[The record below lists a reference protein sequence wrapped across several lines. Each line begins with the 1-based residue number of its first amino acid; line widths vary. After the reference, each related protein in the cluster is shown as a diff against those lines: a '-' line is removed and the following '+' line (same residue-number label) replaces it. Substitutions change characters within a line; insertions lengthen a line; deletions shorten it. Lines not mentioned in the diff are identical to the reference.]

1 MDVIVLPLPRID
13 KLFFIVDFLGVI
25 VGALGGSLATIRDTR
40 YRYDIVGVFGLGFVS
55 ALGGGIVRDIILS
68 KGPPLA
74 FTDIRYIVTA
84 LAGATIALMFHTKL
98 GEREEQLIVWV
109 DAAALGLF
117 AVAGTTRALN
127 AGLTQLPALLL
138 GIVTAVGGGS
148 LRDVLSGRTP
158 RVFERGQ
165 LYAFAALLG
174 SAMFLLALL
183 LHCNRTWATV
193 IGTLSC
199 AGLRMLSL
207 RFNWRTRPVRASDV
221 PL

>member
-1 MDVIVLPLPRID
+1 MLPLPRID
-13 KLFFIVDFLGVI
+13 KLFFIVDFLGVF
-25 VGALGGSLATIRDTR
+25 VGALGGALATIRDTR
-40 YRYDIVGVFGLGFVS
+40 YRYDVVGVFGLGFVS
-55 ALGGGIVRDIILS
+55 ALGGGIVRDVILQ

-84 LAGATIALMFHTKL
+84 LAGATIALMFETRL
-98 GEREEQLIVWV
+98 GRREEILIVWV

-127 AGLTQLPALLL
+127 AGLSELPALLL

-158 RVFERGQ
+158 RIFERGQ

-174 SAMFLLALL
+174 SSMFLIGLL
-183 LHCNRTWATV
+183 LHLSRTWDTV
-193 IGTLSC
+193 IGIVSC
-199 AGLRMLSL
+199 TGLRMLSL
-207 RFNWRTRPVRASDV
+207 RFNWRTRSVRTSDV
-221 PL
+221 AL

>member
-1 MDVIVLPLPRID
+1 MLPLPRID
-13 KLFFIVDFLGVI
+13 KLFFIVDFLGVF
-25 VGALGGSLATIRDTR
+25 VGALGGALATIRDTR
-40 YRYDIVGVFGLGFVS
+40 YKYDVIGVLGLGFTS
-55 ALGGGIVRDIILS
+55 ALGGGIVRDIVLQ

-74 FTDIRYIVTA
+74 FIDIRYIIAA
-84 LAGATIALMFHTKL
+84 LAGATMALMFEHRFGK
-98 GEREEQLIVWV
+98 GAERLVVWM

-127 AGLTQLPALLL
+127 AGLTRLPALLL

-158 RVFERGQ
+158 RIFERGQ
-165 LYAFAALLG
+165 LYAIAAMVGSLL
-174 SAMFLLALL
+174 FLVALL

-193 IGTLSC
+193 IGAVSC
-199 AGLRMLSL
+199 SALRMLAL
-207 RFNWRTRPVRASDV
+207 RFDWRTRSVRTIDV